1 MQILVEICYSVR
13 FLAGANLMTKILN
26 VKEVMY
32 MGWVELIPIIL
43 VFKGMYLYAL
53 LALLVAVLLI
63 FFDPIFKRFRAQVDE
78 ANRHIVITISSGL
91 IAAALSQIFTS
102 MHLLIVSVWFLF
114 YLILGIKISKRIE
127 VINGLK

>member
-1 MQILVEICYSVR
+1 MQILVEICYIVR
-13 FLAGANLMTKILN
+13 FLAGANLMTKIIN

-53 LALLVAVLLI
+53 LAFLVAVLLI
-63 FFDPIFKRFRAQVDE
+63 FFDPIFQRFRAQVDE
-78 ANRHIVITISSGL
+78 ANRYIVITISSGL